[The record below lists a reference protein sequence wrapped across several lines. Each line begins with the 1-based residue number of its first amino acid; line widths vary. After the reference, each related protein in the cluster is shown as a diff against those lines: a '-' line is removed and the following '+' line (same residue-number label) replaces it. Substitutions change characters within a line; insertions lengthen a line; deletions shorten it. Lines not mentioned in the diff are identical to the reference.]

1 MQSSRFSTLFLA
13 TTLGLLSAACTSGSA
28 DSDASAGGGPG
39 GGGDDGGG
47 GGDPPALSTESLDE
61 IDLDADVD
69 GDRIVDLPESVDEA
83 FLNVFS
89 RYAALETSTGRIHLL
104 AQSGVSNDKIRR
116 TREVLRQQLTPVAG
130 AAQGADKE
138 SVIAAM
144 VANGAA
150 AGLFDNAAALNLN
163 DPEIATLYDGLG
175 QNAVAIPANRI
186 ILEGSP
192 EYVATLPA
200 EDNTFGV
207 LAALVFRS
215 GLRSAS
221 PAYAA
226 ELDGLAADAIASGAY
241 TPRADIPEAELT
253 AAYLE
258 VAMDVHGGIFGH
270 NPDGN
275 GIADGVAGMLTAIDR
290 DDLGAALPGT
300 KAWIESFFATDH
312 TLDVLLP
319 LDFTGNFSGLFR
331 TSIPYTARS
340 QYLRNITLT
349 GSNSA
354 EIFAAPFDSTIRGNA
369 GPNRLKGRAGFDT
382 LYGGDGFDT
391 AVFSG
396 PQSNYTIE
404 ILSDRIIVEDVIGGH
419 DHADTL
425 FGIERLQFSDG
436 GFNL

>member
-1 MQSSRFSTLFLA
+1 MQSSRFSTFFLA
-13 TTLGLLSAACTSGSA
+13 TTLGLLSAACTS
-28 DSDASAGGGPG
+28 DSAGGDSSAGGSDSDGGSG
-39 GGGDDGGG
+39 GGSS
-47 GGDPPALSTESLDE
+47 ALSTETLDD
-61 IDLDADVD
+61 IDLDADLD
-69 GDRIVDLPESVDEA
+69 GDRIVDLPGSVDEA
-83 FLNVFS
+83 FRNVFS
-89 RYAALETSTGRIHLL
+89 RYAALETATGRIHLL
-104 AQSGVSNDKIRR
+104 AQSGVSNEKIRR
-116 TREVLRQQLTPVAG
+116 TREILRQQLSPVAG

-138 SVIAAM
+138 SVTAAM
-144 VANGAA
+144 VSNGAA
-150 AGLFDNAAALNLN
+150 AGIFDSAAALDLN

-175 QNAVAIPANRI
+175 PNAVAIPANRI

-226 ELDGLAADAIASGAY
+226 ELDELAANAIISGAY
-241 TPRADIPEAELT
+241 APRADIPQDELS

-258 VAMDVHGGIFGH
+258 VAMDVHSGIFGH
-270 NPDGN
+270 DPDGG
-275 GIADGVAGMLTAIDR
+275 GIANGAAGMLTAIDR

-300 KAWIESFFATDH
+300 KTWIESFFATDH
-312 TLDVLLP
+312 TIDVLLP
-319 LDFTGNFSGLFR
+319 LNFTGNFSGLFR

-340 QYLRNITLT
+340 QYLRNISLT
-349 GSNSA
+349 GSNSS

-404 ILSDRIIVEDVIGGH
+404 ILSDRIIVDDVLGGH
-419 DHADTL
+419 DQTDTL
-425 FGIERLQFSDG
+425 FGMERLQFTDG
-436 GFNL
+436 GINL